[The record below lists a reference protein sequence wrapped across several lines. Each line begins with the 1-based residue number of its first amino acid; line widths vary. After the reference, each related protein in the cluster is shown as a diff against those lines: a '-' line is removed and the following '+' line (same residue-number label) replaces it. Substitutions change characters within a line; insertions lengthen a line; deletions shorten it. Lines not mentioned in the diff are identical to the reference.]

1 MIYKRNHRF
10 PVTVG
15 ERLAVTLRLL
25 ATADSQKTVAFS
37 FPLGHAT
44 VNKIFHE
51 TCEILWEVLKNNFLK
66 FSSTEKWKE
75 IATDFENYWNY
86 PLCCGA
92 IDGKHAVIRA
102 PPTSGSDFHNYKGT
116 HSVVL
121 LIVVDARYN
130 FTVIDVGVYGRESD
144 SGLFSCSKFERM
156 MSERHLNIPEPIFL
170 PNTAVVVPHV
180 FVGEEGFALKPNL
193 M

>member
-156 MSERHLNIPEPIFL
+156 MSEGHLNIPEPIFL